1 VGAKLGNLLSSVG
14 FRDVTTDVKTFHL
27 DNRAPGERAEF
38 LEYWSELLQ
47 SGAPALLGAG
57 KVSHEVVDGMA
68 RELERVARDPNSV
81 FFYSFIQARAR
92 AW

>member
-1 VGAKLGNLLSSVG
+1 L
-14 FRDVTTDVKTFHL
+14 
-27 DNRAPGERAEF
+27 
-38 LEYWSELLQ
+38 
-47 SGAPALLGAG
+47 SGAPALLAAN
-57 KVSHEVVDGMA
+57 KVSAEIVAGMT